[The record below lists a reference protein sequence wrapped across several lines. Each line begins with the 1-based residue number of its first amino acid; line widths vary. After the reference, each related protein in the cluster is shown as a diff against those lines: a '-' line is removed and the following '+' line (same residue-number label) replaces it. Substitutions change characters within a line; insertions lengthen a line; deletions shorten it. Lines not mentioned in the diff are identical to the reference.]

1 MKVSDNLYMERQQ
14 VPLILSWALTIQKVC
29 YFVLLFF
36 LNFFLYCQGSKL
48 DCADVELGGCFDD
61 GQAYVAL
68 SRVKDLNGLS
78 LKGTDLSRI
87 TVHQSVKKF
96 YETFDNGTFEKN
108 TNTKKIEKR
117 KREEPDV

>member
-1 MKVSDNLYMERQQ
+1 M
-14 VPLILSWALTIQKVC
+14 
-29 YFVLLFF
+29 
-36 LNFFLYCQGSKL
+36 
-48 DCADVELGGCFDD
+48 DCAEVELGGCFDD